1 MSLNIPESNLP
12 RLVIIGGGFAGLSI
26 IKNIDRKEFQVILL
40 DKNNYHTFQPLLY
53 QVATS
58 GLEVGSI
65 AYPLRKYIKHFNEVI
80 FRMTEVVEINPEK
93 KELITPIGNLHYDY
107 LVIATGSENNFFGN
121 KLLEEKALVLKN
133 IPQALDI
140 RSLLLQNFELAS
152 QTTDENE
159 RQALLNIVIA
169 GGGPTGVEMAGSLA
183 ELKKH
188 VLAKDYPELDFSKMN
203 VFLVEGSDGLLKVMS
218 KESSEKS
225 KLFLENMGVK
235 IMLNAKLENYDGETA
250 TFSSGEKINTK
261 ALIWA
266 AGVKGTIPS
275 GIPPENIIRGNR
287 LKTNSFNQIENFE
300 NMFAVGDAAACVSEK
315 LPGGHPMVAS
325 VAIQQG
331 KAIAKNLLLL
341 KNKNTL
347 VPFVYNNK
355 GSMAT
360 IGRNKAV
367 VDLHFIKFQ
376 GIFAWFVWT
385 FVHLLAIV
393 GFRNKFMVFYDWMW
407 NYFSYDKALRFIIRP
422 YSREKN

>member
-1 MSLNIPESNLP
+1 MSLNIPESKLP

-26 IKNIDRKEFQVILL
+26 IRNIDRKEFQVILL

-65 AYPLRKYIKHFNEVI
+65 AFPLRKYIMNFNDVI
-80 FRMTEVVEINPEK
+80 FRMTEVIEINPAKNE
-93 KELITPIGNLHYDY
+93 ITTTVGNLRYDY

-121 KLLEEKALVLKN
+121 KLLEEKALVLKD

-140 RSLLLQNFELAS
+140 RSLLLQNFELAA
-152 QTTDENE
+152 QTTDNNE

-188 VLAKDYPELDFSKMN
+188 VLAKDYPELDISKMN
-203 VFLVEGSDGLLKVMS
+203 IFLVEGSGKLLGVMS
-218 KESSEKS
+218 KESSLKS
-225 KLFLENMGVK
+225 EQFLEKMGVK
-235 IMLNAKLENYDGETA
+235 IMLNSKLENYDGETT
-250 TFSSGEKINTK
+250 TFASGEKIQTR

-266 AGVKGTIPS
+266 AGVKGTIPFGFS
-275 GIPPENIIRGNR
+275 HENIIRGNR
-287 LKTNSFNQIENFE
+287 LKTNSFNQIENF
-300 NMFAVGDAAACVSEK
+300 NNIYAVGDVAACVSEI

-331 KAIAKNLLLL
+331 KLIAKNLLLQ
-341 KNKNTL
+341 KNNKNL
-347 VPFVYNNK
+347 IPFEYNNK

-367 VDLHFIKFQ
+367 VDLPYLKFQ

-385 FVHLLAIV
+385 FIHLIAIV
-393 GFRNKFMVFYDWMW
+393 GFRNKFMVFIDWMW
-407 NYFSYDKALRFIIRP
+407 NYFSYDKALRFIIR
-422 YSREKN
+422 YNKR